1 MRWCSRVSVWVRSW
15 GAPETV
21 LLSLRSGPVR
31 GPNGLCSL
39 STSSANCPQGR
50 MSVEAA
56 WGWACCSGVLGAV
69 RPGPCA
75 SLVSLSPCGRGG
87 GLAPIH
93 W

>member
-1 MRWCSRVSVWVRSW
+1 MRWCSRVAVWVRSW

-39 STSSANCPQGR
+39 SMSSANCPKGR

-56 WGWACCSGVLGAV
+56 WGRACCSGVLGAV
-69 RPGPCA
+69 RARPCA
-75 SLVSLSPCGRGG
+75 SRVSLSPCDQGG
-87 GLAPIH
+87 GLTPIH